1 MTGQFFLGQENSE
14 IGIFQ
19 QKDHGCVGVCPSE
32 DEGKK
37 QTFSSTVA
45 QHVSVLILINKERHG
60 LIDNSSSQLVDVVNV
75 PLIVAFFTSIQ
86 TDEYGFC
93 LGQCCSPERE
103 WVGELCISCQW
114 RS

>member
-1 MTGQFFLGQENSE
+1 MGQENSE

-19 QKDHGCVGVCPSE
+19 QKDHGCVGVCPGTE

-60 LIDNSSSQLVDVVNV
+60 LIDNSSSQLVDVVNA
-75 PLIVAFFTSIQ
+75 PLIAAFFYFHPNRRVWILSWSVL
-86 TDEYGFC
+86 F
-93 LGQCCSPERE
+93 P
-103 WVGELCISCQW
+103 
-114 RS
+114 